1 MFPIEITATCE
12 SISQAK
18 QLLTTEIDYLYFGDE
33 KFALRMPTPFSWSE
47 IETLTQLT
55 HQANKKVTVA
65 VNAIMHPDKMK
76 EIPEYLNFLTQIGV
90 DRITVGDTGVIFVI
104 NRDQLDLPFI
114 YDASTMVTSA
124 RQINFWAKHGAN
136 GAVLAREIPKLELV
150 NLSQRL
156 TVFGQIQVYGA
167 SVIHQSKR
175 PLLQNYYNFIG
186 SDEAKSKARNLFLS
200 EPKKHETHY
209 SIYEDGHGTHIF
221 ANNDL
226 NLMPVLNE
234 LAEIK
239 LNHWLLDGIYTAGES
254 FVEITKLFSQA
265 KIAIENQTWDLTQAN
280 LLAEKVRELHP
291 KTRGLDTG
299 FYQIDPGSIK

>member
-209 SIYEDGHGTHIF
+209 SIYEDGNGTHIF

-234 LAEIK
+234 LAKMK

-291 KTRGLDTG
+291 ETRGLDTG
-299 FYQIDPGSIK
+299 FYQIDPESIK